1 MKNLCDR
8 RPGQLPRGLTL
19 AASLL
24 FALLV
29 PGCRFETV
37 PEENVEVSVETML
50 DRMAEAWNDGDLDGV
65 MSFYADAASTTLVT
79 PEGPVFGRDAIRAV
93 YAPWFDTGARR
104 PRVRFEEIQVRTLP
118 PLVGIVTG
126 RRVVRSTSLDSGAG
140 WFTLVVRRVGDG
152 WRIVHD
158 HPDFAYTPVSK
169 RGEIRPATDGPN
181 ATGRNA
187 GKNEIEEST

>member
-1 MKNLCDR
+1 MKKLCHR
-8 RPGQLPRGLTL
+8 RRNHRPRGLTL

-24 FALLV
+24 LALLLT
-29 PGCRFETV
+29 GCRFETV
-37 PEENVEVSVETML
+37 PEENVEVSIETML
-50 DRMAEAWNDGDLDGV
+50 ERTAEAWNDGDLDGV
-65 MSFYADAASTTLVT
+65 MSFYADAASTALVT

-93 YAPWFDTGARR
+93 YAPWFEAGARR
-104 PRVRFEEIQVRTLP
+104 PRIHFEEIQVRTLP

-126 RRVVRSTSLDSGAG
+126 RRGARPASLDPGAG

-169 RGEIRPATDGPN
+169 RDEVRPAADGPI
-181 ATGRNA
+181 ADGRNA
-187 GKNEIEEST
+187 GENEIEEST